1 MEQTKFVKKGESNS
15 VSVFLMSILRYLDF
29 FLKIQIYSTGCP
41 RKWCQFMC
49 GEPFSPMAMFSG
61 TPGVSVLDWG
71 LSQSQGLLGYCNKAN
86 LSNVLELN
94 VSYSLK
100 DCHVYG
106 CLIVKKNVHHC
117 RMVRLT
123 HCAVRPTH
131 CTEGRQPSVLQLLT
145 LLSMKTRIL
154 VLKNATFPWH
164 CKNVNTK
171 IFWHDI

>member
-1 MEQTKFVKKGESNS
+1 
-15 VSVFLMSILRYLDF
+15 MSILRYLDF

-106 CLIVKKNVHHC
+106 CLKVKKNVHRWSQC
-117 RMVRLT
+117 SIS
-123 HCAVRPTH
+123 CFK
-131 CTEGRQPSVLQLLT
+131 EGSGKST
-145 LLSMKTRIL
+145 DFGSKTRRRDCVEGVNGGL
-154 VLKNATFPWH
+154 TCSGKN
-164 CKNVNTK
+164 
-171 IFWHDI
+171 

>member
-1 MEQTKFVKKGESNS
+1 
-15 VSVFLMSILRYLDF
+15 MSILRYLDF

-106 CLIVKKNVHHC
+106 CLKVKKNVHRWFYHT
-117 RMVRLT
+117 RQIFNLMAFYILNWLILKGLPLT
-123 HCAVRPTH
+123 SLFLELIHYTD
-131 CTEGRQPSVLQLLT
+131 L
-145 LLSMKTRIL
+145 
-154 VLKNATFPWH
+154 
-164 CKNVNTK
+164 
-171 IFWHDI
+171 